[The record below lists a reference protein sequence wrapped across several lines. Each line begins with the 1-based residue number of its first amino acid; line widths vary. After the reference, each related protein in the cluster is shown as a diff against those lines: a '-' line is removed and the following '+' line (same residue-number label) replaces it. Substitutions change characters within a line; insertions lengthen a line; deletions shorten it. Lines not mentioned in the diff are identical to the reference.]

1 LFYKSEPLIG
11 SISLGATILRR
22 RIAGALQSV
31 QGDAGKKA
39 LASINQTLI
48 YNYPS
53 VDALSTRILELLAD
67 PSSTG
72 ASDSVKIIEET
83 ISKYSFSGEVTN
95 ASNRKDEGTVV
106 IVTGSTGY
114 LGSQVLEGLLTDQ
127 RISKVYALS
136 RPGKDGDSV
145 AERHVKRFREK
156 GLNEELLK
164 SSKLTFLETDA
175 AAENLG
181 LPDATYAEVCA
192 RLRSLFWILPH

>member
-1 LFYKSEPLIG
+1 M
-11 SISLGATILRR
+11 GATILRR

-31 QGDAGKKA
+31 KGDAGKKA

-67 PSSTG
+67 PSSIG
-72 ASDSVKIIEET
+72 VSKNPVEIIEET

-95 ASNRKDEGTVV
+95 ASNRKEEGTVV

-127 RISKVYALS
+127 RISKVYALNRS
-136 RPGKDGDSV
+136 GRDGDSV
-145 AERHVKRFREK
+145 TERHVKRFREK
-156 GLNEELLK
+156 GLNKDLLK
-164 SSKLTFLETDA
+164 SSKLTFLETDSS
-175 AAENLG
+175 AENLG
-181 LPDATYAEVCA
+181 LPEATYAEVCT
-192 RLRSLFWILPH
+192 RFRFLL